1 MNAVAAVKPDP
12 TVVPRPHFTRD
23 LDAQLYRLPEGRVMG
38 STLDATYGPDGH
50 LWVLTQPSGDSPA
63 MLAHVVEFD
72 ASGAFVGA
80 WGGPDSVPA
89 VNGVSQWPE
98 GSEGIEVDGDSSV
111 WIFGYKEDDHAALKF
126 SRHGDLLLRI
136 GERGVPGD
144 DASRTHLNRATTAYH
159 DTEAREVF
167 FSDGYGNH
175 RIAAFNSDTG
185 AFTRMWGSY
194 GKDPVGQPE
203 EEAFGNP
210 VHCVTLGPDGM
221 IYVADRIKN
230 RVQAFERVPGG
241 ARFLREV
248 MIAPGTGQWGAAF
261 DIAFSLCGQFMYVS
275 DGSNNRVWIV
285 AMDSFEVLGWT
296 GSYCDAEG
304 SGNWPASAQL
314 IHRFTLDPQGN
325 IVLVRPAAGL
335 QLLRFEGVW

>member
-1 MNAVAAVKPDP
+1 MNIAT
-12 TVVPRPHFTRD
+12 TVRQDATAVPRPHFKRD
-23 LDAQLYRLPEGRVMG
+23 LEAKLFNLPAGRVMG

-50 LWVLTQPSGDSPA
+50 LWILTQPYGDSPA
-63 MLAHVVEFD
+63 ILPHVVEFD

-80 WGGPDSVPA
+80 WGGTDSVPA

-98 GSEGIEVDGDSSV
+98 GSEGIEVDGENNV
-111 WIFGYKEDDHAALKF
+111 WVFGYKEDDHAVLKF
-126 SRHGDLLLRI
+126 SRQGELLLRI

-144 DASRTHLNRATTAYH
+144 DASRTHLNRATTCYH
-159 DTEAREVF
+159 DTDAREVF

-175 RIAAFNSDTG
+175 RVVAFNSDTG
-185 AFTRMWGSY
+185 VFSRMWGSY
-194 GKDPVGQPE
+194 GKDPVGQNE
-203 EEAFGNP
+203 DEAFGNP

-230 RVQAFERVPGG
+230 RVQAFERVAGG
-241 ARFLREV
+241 ARYLREV
-248 MIAPGTGQWGAAF
+248 EIAPGTGQWGAAF

-285 AMDSFEVLGWT
+285 EMDSFAVLGWT

-304 SGNWPASAQL
+304 SGNMPSSTQL
-314 IHRFTLDPQGN
+314 IHRFTRDPHGN